1 MMLSCYFWL
10 DYERMA
16 AGKYQCRTCRKMK
29 LCPDLADLDEDFVSD
44 FDDDSDDYQ
53 VTPVFRNNPIQTSQF
68 TTSSVFPSG

>member
-1 MMLSCYFWL
+1 MMLCCYFWL

-53 VTPVFRNNPIQTSQF
+53 VTPVFRNNPIQTS
-68 TTSSVFPSG
+68 

>member
-1 MMLSCYFWL
+1 
-10 DYERMA
+10 MA

-53 VTPVFRNNPIQTSQF
+53 VTPVLIYYSIRLPFRIFCPSQVSIRIMF
-68 TTSSVFPSG
+68 LLFL